1 MIRETTYTGARRNLA
16 TLMDQVTDTHEPVV
30 IRRRGKEAV
39 ALVAA
44 SDLSSWIETE
54 YLLRSSKNAERLR
67 KAKAQ
72 VRAGEG
78 HVVDVSAIREEFGL
92 EEE

>member
-44 SDLSSWIETE
+44 SDLSSWMETD
-54 YLLRSSKNAERLR
+54 YLLRSPKNAARLR

-72 VRAGEG
+72 IEAGEG
-78 HVVDVSAIREEFGL
+78 RVVDADTLREEFGL
-92 EEE
+92 TEE